1 MLQLADKKT
10 IITIWAYTVKGD
22 VDVTNTDKNKHSI
35 SQNSEL
41 HVSSNENRKAE
52 KEKGFIPSRVRY
64 LRKKHKLKVEEICK
78 YVDVARSTYTNYEQ
92 GHRTPPPDKM
102 SKLAEILQ
110 TTPNYLSGYSDIEE
124 PLNDNLRAI
133 ISASNLNWD
142 GQKLTDQQKEQIA
155 NIINGY
161 FQSIPK

>member
-1 MLQLADKKT
+1 M
-10 IITIWAYTVKGD
+10 
-22 VDVTNTDKNKHSI
+22 TNTEKNKHSI

-102 SKLAEILQ
+102 NKLAEILQ

-142 GQKLTDQQKEQIA
+142 GQKLTDQQKEQIG

>member
-1 MLQLADKKT
+1 M
-10 IITIWAYTVKGD
+10 KGD
-22 VDVTNTDKNKHSI
+22 ADVTNTNKDKHS
-35 SQNSEL
+35 SSKNSDQ
-41 HVSSNENRKAE
+41 HVSFSEDRKVE

-64 LRKKHKLKVEEICK
+64 LRKKHKLKVDEICK

-102 SKLAEILQ
+102 AKLAEILQ

-133 ISASNLNWD
+133 LSASNLNWD
-142 GQKLTDQQKEQIA
+142 GQKLTEQQKEQIA

-161 FQSIPK
+161 FQSIPKK

>member
-1 MLQLADKKT
+1 M
-10 IITIWAYTVKGD
+10 KGD
-22 VDVTNTDKNKHSI
+22 ADVTNTNQEKHS
-35 SQNSEL
+35 SSKNSAQ
-41 HVSSNENRKAE
+41 HVSFSEDRKAE

-64 LRKKHKLKVEEICK
+64 LRKKHKLKVDEICK

-102 SKLAEILQ
+102 AKLAEILQ

-133 ISASNLNWD
+133 LSATNLNWD

>member
-1 MLQLADKKT
+1 M
-10 IITIWAYTVKGD
+10 
-22 VDVTNTDKNKHSI
+22 TNTEKNIHSI

-102 SKLAEILQ
+102 NKLAEILQ

-142 GQKLTDQQKEQIA
+142 GQKLTDQQKEQIG

>member
-1 MLQLADKKT
+1 M
-10 IITIWAYTVKGD
+10 KGD
-22 VDVTNTDKNKHSI
+22 ADVTNTNKEKHS
-35 SQNSEL
+35 SSKNSAQQ
-41 HVSSNENRKAE
+41 VSFSKDRTAE

-64 LRKKHKLKVEEICK
+64 LRKKHKLKVDEICK

-102 SKLAEILQ
+102 AKLAEILQ

-133 ISASNLNWD
+133 LSATNLNWD

>member
-1 MLQLADKKT
+1 MA
-10 IITIWAYTVKGD
+10 
-22 VDVTNTDKNKHSI
+22 
-35 SQNSEL
+35 
-41 HVSSNENRKAE
+41 
-52 KEKGFIPSRVRY
+52 
-64 LRKKHKLKVEEICK
+64 
-78 YVDVARSTYTNYEQ
+78 
-92 GHRTPPPDKM
+92 
-102 SKLAEILQ
+102 KLAEILQ

-133 ISASNLNWD
+133 LSATNLNWD

>member
-22 VDVTNTDKNKHSI
+22 VDVTNTEKNIHSI

-102 SKLAEILQ
+102 NKLAEILQ

-142 GQKLTDQQKEQIA
+142 GQKLTDQQKEQIG